1 MRLLIIEDEEQLLD
15 ALKRGLMKCG
25 YAVDTAE
32 DGITGSEM
40 AYQNEYDV
48 IILDLNLPGKDGIEV
63 LKDIR
68 TRSMTTKVLIL
79 SARSSVPDKIKGLD
93 LGANDY
99 LGKPFDF
106 LELEARIRNLIRRD
120 FVQQSTVIHLQ
131 NLTLDTA
138 QKSAAVNGHK
148 LDLQPKEYAILEYM
162 ALHSGTVISAEELIE
177 HIWDEEADMFSMSVK
192 VHISNLRKK
201 ISAYGDSSLI
211 VTVRG
216 EGYMIAKGDSHE

>member
-79 SARSSVPDKIKGLD
+79 SAWI
-93 LGANDY
+93 
-99 LGKPFDF
+99 
-106 LELEARIRNLIRRD
+106 LELTTIWENPLI
-120 FVQQSTVIHLQ
+120 S
-131 NLTLDTA
+131 
-138 QKSAAVNGHK
+138 
-148 LDLQPKEYAILEYM
+148 
-162 ALHSGTVISAEELIE
+162 
-177 HIWDEEADMFSMSVK
+177 W
-192 VHISNLRKK
+192 
-201 ISAYGDSSLI
+201 SSKQESEI
-211 VTVRG
+211 
-216 EGYMIAKGDSHE
+216 

>member
-15 ALKRGLMKCG
+15 ALKRGLMKRG

-120 FVQQSTVIHLQ
+120 YVQQSTVIHLQ

-148 LDLQPKEYAILEYM
+148 LDLQPKEYAILEYL
-162 ALHSGTVISAEELIE
+162 ALHSGTVISSEELIE

-201 ISAYGDSSLI
+201 ISAYGDSGLI

-216 EGYMIAKGDSHE
+216 GGYMIAKGDSHE

>member
-15 ALKRGLMKCG
+15 ALKRGLTKRG
-25 YAVDTAE
+25 YAVDKAE

-148 LDLQPKEYAILEYM
+148 LDLQPKEYAILEYL
-162 ALHSGTVISAEELIE
+162 ALHSGTVISSEELIE

-201 ISAYGDSSLI
+201 ISAYGDSGLI

-216 EGYMIAKGDSHE
+216 GGYMIAKGDSHE

>member
-15 ALKRGLMKCG
+15 ALKKGLMKRG

-63 LKDIR
+63 LEDIR

-79 SARSSVPDKIKGLD
+79 SARSSVQLD

-216 EGYMIAKGDSHE
+216 RGYMIAKGDSHE

>member
-15 ALKRGLMKCG
+15 ALKKGLMKRG

-79 SARSSVPDKIKGLD
+79 SARSSVQDKIKGLD
-93 LGANDY
+93 LGAN
-99 LGKPFDF
+99 FDF

-148 LDLQPKEYAILEYM
+148 LDLQPKEYAILEYL

>member
-15 ALKRGLMKCG
+15 ALKRGLMKRG

-148 LDLQPKEYAILEYM
+148 LDLQPKEYAILEYL

-216 EGYMIAKGDSHE
+216 RGYMIAKGDRHE

>member
-15 ALKRGLMKCG
+15 ALKRGLTKRG

-148 LDLQPKEYAILEYM
+148 LDLQPKEYAILEYL
-162 ALHSGTVISAEELIE
+162 ALRSGTVISAEELIE

-201 ISAYGDSSLI
+201 ISAYGDSGLI

-216 EGYMIAKGDSHE
+216 RGYMIAKGDSHA